1 MIGLRGVEV
10 VAGGFSVGPL
20 DLDVPAGDYAVLLG
34 PSGAGKTLVLEAVAG
49 VRPVRSGAVLVHG
62 EDVTRMPAE
71 RRGVGLVFQDGLL
84 FPHLTVARNIAYG
97 LGAAWSASP
106 GRRRRALRPQ
116 VARLAAETG
125 VVDLL
130 ERRPATLSGGERQ
143 RVALAR
149 ALAAGPRVLLLDEP
163 LSAVDA
169 DAREGLQ
176 DLLRRL
182 NVDEGLTVLHVT
194 HDLGEAFAVGGLF
207 AVLVAGRLQQ
217 VGAPNDVL
225 RRPATVEVAR
235 FTGARNVFEVRPV
248 PGDSSRLALA
258 PSGFLRISSPAP
270 AGVRHAV
277 VRADDITVAPE
288 ARPRVDEGAAYLT
301 GRVRRV
307 VCAGATSVVEV
318 DVPPLFRVA
327 VAARELEALAIEQ
340 GGAVRLRV
348 PATAVHVV

>member
-1 MIGLRGVEV
+1 MIGLRGVEIA
-10 VAGGFSVGPL
+10 AGGFSVGPL
-20 DLDVPAGDYAVLLG
+20 DLEVPAGEYGVLLG
-34 PSGAGKTLVLEAVAG
+34 PSGAGKTLVLEALAG
-49 VRPVRSGAVLVHG
+49 VRRVRAGRLFVDG
-62 EDVTRMPAE
+62 TDVTELPAE
-71 RRGVGLVFQDGLL
+71 RRRVGLVFQDGLL
-84 FPHLTVARNIAYG
+84 FPHLTVAQNIAYG
-97 LGAAWSASP
+97 LGMAWSAWP
-106 GRRRRALRPQ
+106 RRRRALRPE

-130 ERRPATLSGGERQ
+130 DRRPATLSGGERQ

-149 ALAAGPRVLLLDEP
+149 ALGAEPRVLLLDEP
-163 LSAVDA
+163 LSAVDVE
-169 DAREGLQ
+169 AREGLQ

-217 VGAPNDVL
+217 VGAPGDVL

-248 PGDSSRLALA
+248 PGDSSCLGLAL
-258 PSGFLRISSPAP
+258 GGTLRISSPAP

-277 VRADDITVAPE
+277 VRADAITVVPGE
-288 ARPRVDEGAAYLT
+288 RPRVGERDTFLT

-318 DVPPLFRVA
+318 DVPPLFRVTVPA
-327 VAARELEALAIEQ
+327 EQMEALAIEQ
-340 GGAVRLRV
+340 GCTVSLRV
-348 PATAVHVV
+348 PAAAVHVV

>member
-1 MIGLRGVEV
+1 MIGLCGVEV
-10 VAGGFSVGPL
+10 TAGGFSVGPL
-20 DLDVPAGDYAVLLG
+20 DLDVPAGEYAVLLG
-34 PSGAGKTLVLEAVAG
+34 PSGAGKTLLLEAVAG
-49 VRPVRSGAVLVHG
+49 VRPVHSGAVLIRG

-84 FPHLTVARNIAYG
+84 FPHLTVAQNIAYG
-97 LGAAWSASP
+97 LGAAWPAWP
-106 GRRRRALRPQ
+106 GRRRRAFRPE
-116 VARLAAETG
+116 VSHLAAETG
-125 VVDLL
+125 VTDLL
-130 ERRPATLSGGERQ
+130 DRRPATLSGGERQ

-149 ALAAGPRVLLLDEP
+149 ALAPGLRVLLLDEP

-194 HDLGEAFAVGGLF
+194 HDLEEAFAVGGLF

-217 VGAPNDVL
+217 VGAPYDVL

-235 FTGARNVFEVRPV
+235 FTGARNVFEAWPV
-248 PGDSSRLALA
+248 PGESSRLTLA
-258 PSGFLRISSPAP
+258 SGGTLRISGPVP

-288 ARPRVDEGAAYLT
+288 KHPHVAEGDTFLT

-307 VCAGATSVVEV
+307 VCGGSTSVVEV
-318 DVPPLFRVA
+318 DVPPLFRAA
-327 VAARELEALAIEQ
+327 VTARELEALGIEP
-340 GGAVRLRV
+340 GSMVGLHV
-348 PATAVHVV
+348 PAAAVHVV